1 MGLAFVGV
9 HQLVHLVVA
18 EACRRRRE
26 RVPVSPGSAGAG
38 GHRGGVGWLARSRLM
53 SWAGPEIRS
62 VDLVEDGDVTVT
74 ALAGVA

>member
-1 MGLAFVGV
+1 
-9 HQLVHLVVA
+9 
-18 EACRRRRE
+18 
-26 RVPVSPGSAGAG
+26 
-38 GHRGGVGWLARSRLM
+38 M